1 MTKTKLKINIVE
13 NNTFCFH
20 QFEFLQS
27 KLNFLIKK
35 SEWNCYP
42 RLSKNLSDPMT
53 SPKPYWYILKTFLNN
68 KKIPCILP
76 LSRDDTFITN
86 FKEKAEIFNNLFKI
100 QYALMNTHSNLL
112 PLVLSKKT

>member
-1 MTKTKLKINIVE
+1 MTKTKLKIHIVE

-20 QFEFLQS
+20 QFEFLPL
-27 KLNFLIKK
+27 KLNFLIEK
-35 SEWNCYP
+35 SELNYYP
-42 RLSKNLSDPMT
+42 SLSKNLSDPVT

-68 KKIPCILP
+68 KKIPCILQ

-100 QYALMNTHSNLL
+100 QYALINTPSNLL

>member
-1 MTKTKLKINIVE
+1 MTKTKLKIHVVE
-13 NNTFCFH
+13 NNTFCFN
-20 QFEFLQS
+20 QFEFLPL
-27 KLNFLIKK
+27 KLNFLIEK
-35 SEWNCYP
+35 SELNYYP

-68 KKIPCILP
+68 KKIPCILQ

-100 QYALMNTHSNLL
+100 QYALINTPSNLL